1 MLDDNLARKEVVL
14 DGFVYEVQEGGW
26 SGGIAISTGDEDY
39 LVEMNEQSQ
48 LLSKE
53 IENDVRV
60 KGFVTRSPDGRNRI
74 QVTGFEV
81 IQDAFEHDSYRD
93 LYGDDII

>member
-1 MLDDNLARKEVVL
+1 MLDDNIVRKEVVL
-14 DGFVYEVQEGGW
+14 DGFVYEVKEGGW

-60 KGFVTRSPDGRNRI
+60 KGFVTRFPDGRNRI

-81 IQDAFEHDSYRD
+81 LQEAFETDSYRD
-93 LYGDDII
+93 LYEEEIE